1 MGNTDESAF
10 FHSLSVGSDLHLLV
24 VLVVLQW
31 KQPTLAIDMIL
42 GLYHN
47 IFFLETNHSEKKTKC
62 KCSAILFIKTDCEGN
77 IHIIHIHECDLS
89 IVNIKICMFLCLC
102 IWYIIL
108 PKRQV
113 LGANFLWN
121 LPVHKVPVHVPNIQ

>member
-47 IFFLETNHSEKKTKC
+47 IFFLETNHSEKKTNVNVVQYC
-62 KCSAILFIKTDCEGN
+62 
-77 IHIIHIHECDLS
+77 LS
-89 IVNIKICMFLCLC
+89 KLIVKEIYISYIYMNV
-102 IWYIIL
+102 IW
-108 PKRQV
+108 V
-113 LGANFLWN
+113 LLT
-121 LPVHKVPVHVPNIQ
+121 